1 VVHENNPREAT
12 TSHGTSDRSF
22 VNSVIHWNSLLSI
35 FLECMQGNSVFPS
48 AEESVV
54 RTGRES
60 VPARTRRVLS
70 RLILSNSP
78 KQKLLLIRSLTSM
91 VVYIVAILMVEYSV
105 YNGLIEA
112 PHKVHWLQLGMLAW
126 MVGVYVFLRS
136 GLNWLLSDPGLTQ
149 VQILGAN
156 TWVILGY
163 ALCPPLRGGMMTI
176 IVLIL
181 VFGIF
186 EQNRRGQTFV
196 NLWTLAVFGAVQWY
210 MSRHYPDDFPFRIEM
225 FHWAMMA
232 TIMPIVS
239 MLGAQLNQLRVKLQV
254 QRSELLE
261 ALDRIR
267 EMAQH
272 DELTAL
278 FNRHYMNDL
287 LATTARQMERS
298 SQTFSVCIIDVDH
311 FKKVNDTYGHRIGD
325 EVLRCFATQAS
336 ADLRPTD
343 TLARWG
349 GEEFLLLM
357 SDTRAEQ
364 ALARVL
370 RLHAATSELVFADA
384 PNLRVTFST
393 GIAQFRPNES
403 IDSLIERA
411 DQALY
416 KAKNGGRNQTILAST
431 R

>member
-1 VVHENNPREAT
+1 
-12 TSHGTSDRSF
+12 
-22 VNSVIHWNSLLSI
+22 
-35 FLECMQGNSVFPS
+35 MQGNSVFPS
-48 AEESVV
+48 GDESVV
-54 RTGRES
+54 RTGLES
-60 VPARTRRVLS
+60 APARAKRVLAQ
-70 RLILSNSP
+70 LILSNSP
-78 KQKLLLIRSLTSM
+78 KQRLLLIRSLTSM

-105 YNGLIEA
+105 HNGLIQE
-112 PHKVHWLQLGMLAW
+112 PYWVRWLEIGMLVW
-126 MVGVYVFLRS
+126 MAGVYACLRS
-136 GLNWLLSDPGLTQ
+136 GLNWLLPDPALTQ
-149 VQILGAN
+149 LQILGAN
-156 TWVILGY
+156 TWVVLGY
-163 ALCPPLRGGMMTI
+163 ALCPPLRGGMMMI

-186 EQNRRGQTFV
+186 EQNRRGQAFV
-196 NLWTLAVFGAVQWY
+196 NLWTLTVFGAVQWY
-210 MSRHYPDDFPFRIEM
+210 MSQQHPTEFPVRIEL

-232 TIMPIVS
+232 TVVPIVS
-239 MLGAQLNQLRVKLQV
+239 ILGGQLNRLRLKLQV

-272 DELTAL
+272 DELTTL

-287 LATTARQMERS
+287 LTTTARQMERS
-298 SQTFSVCIIDVDH
+298 AQTFSVCVIDVDH

-325 EVLRCFATQAS
+325 EVLRCFAKQAS

-357 SDTRAEQ
+357 CDTRSEQ

-370 RLHAATSELVFADA
+370 RLHAATNELVFADA
-384 PNLRVTFST
+384 ANLRVTFST
-393 GIAQFRPNES
+393 GIAQYRPDES

-416 KAKNGGRNQTILAST
+416 KAKNGGRNQTVLAST